1 MDWRITVTD
10 HLSIRASS
18 ALNSPTRSIPAPVRS
33 SAAAVSWASFA
44 QDWRDSYTRFCSN
57 YDPSSTFVS
66 VDQHHQSSLKDLI
79 VERGL
84 EGLWSAEEMLDISR
98 IWHHLTPWVDSVQG
112 LKELDKQ
119 GTITCTLS
127 NGNISLLQDLVTHA
141 NLHFT
146 HLFSAE
152 TFKAYKPDRR
162 TYVGA
167 VEKLG
172 LERQDCAMV
181 AAHLGD
187 LNAARKLGLSTV
199 YIERKGEEAWSKAEV
214 EKTREEG
221 WVNVW
226 IGMDEASEV
235 GGVMALAEILGRTS
249 SNVIA

>member
-1 MDWRITVTD
+1 MDWRTTVTD

-18 ALNSPTRSIPAPVRS
+18 ALKSPTRFIPAAVRT

-44 QDWRDSYTRFCSN
+44 QDWRDSYARFCSE
-57 YDPSSTFVS
+57 YDPSASFVS
-66 VDQHHQSSLKDLI
+66 VDTHHQNSLKDLI
-79 VERGL
+79 VEQGL
-84 EGLWSAEEMLDISR
+84 EGLWSAEEVLDISR
-98 IWHHLTPWVDSVQG
+98 IWHYLAPWVDSAQG

-119 GTITCTLS
+119 GMITCTLS

-162 TYVGA
+162 TYLGA
-167 VEKLG
+167 VEELR
-172 LERQDCAMV
+172 LEPKDCAMV

-187 LNAARKLGLSTV
+187 LDAARGLGLRTV

-214 EKTREEG
+214 ENTKEEG
-221 WVNVW
+221 WVDVW
-226 IGMDEASEV
+226 IGVDEANEV

-249 SNVIA
+249 SNVTE

>member
-10 HLSIRASS
+10 HLTTRATS
-18 ALNSPTRSIPAPVRS
+18 ALNSPTRSIPAPVRT

-44 QDWRDSYTRFCSN
+44 QEWRDTYARFCSE

-66 VDQHHQSSLKDLI
+66 VDQHHYDSLKDLI
-79 VERGL
+79 VVQGL
-84 EGLWSAEEMLDISR
+84 EGLWSAEEISDINR
-98 IWHHLTPWVDSVQG
+98 IWHCLTPWVDSVQG
-112 LKELDKQ
+112 LKELDEQ
-119 GTITCTLS
+119 GIITCTLS

-141 NLHFT
+141 NLHFA

-162 TYVGA
+162 TYLGA

-172 LERQDCAMV
+172 LEPEDCAMV

-187 LNAARKLGLSTV
+187 LKAARKLGLRTV
-199 YIERKGEEAWSKAEV
+199 YIERKGEEASSKAEM

-226 IGMDEASEV
+226 IGMDEANEV
-235 GGVMALAEILGRTS
+235 GGVMALAAILGRTS
-249 SNVIA
+249 WNVTK